1 MKRIGLLGGTFD
13 PPHLGH
19 LLIAEEVR
27 LALGL
32 EEIWFIPSNVPP
44 HKQTLTRTN
53 DRVQMVERAIA
64 DHPNFKMHTI
74 ELTRTGKS
82 YTVDTMKSLQE
93 MYPETR
99 FSFIIGADMVEYLPK
114 WHDIETLIET
124 VQFVGVQR
132 TGYSVETDLPVEI
145 IDIPLF
151 DVSSTMIR
159 ERISSGVKVRYY
171 LPEAVN
177 GYIEEHELYG
187 PRNTLTKN

>member
-53 DRVQMVERAIA
+53 DRVQMVERAIE

-114 WHDIETLIET
+114 WHDIKTLIET

-159 ERISSGVKVRYY
+159 QRIASGVKVRYY
-171 LPEAVN
+171 LPDAVN
-177 GYIEEHELYG
+177 SYIEEHELYG
-187 PRNTLTKN
+187 RRNTLTKT

>member
-1 MKRIGLLGGTFD
+1 MKRTGLLGGTFD